1 MAIFM
6 LETDAVTSAASA
18 IGSLTSQMNNVANS
32 INSYDTSCEDGFDFS
47 NAKSVLSSN
56 IEACSTKIKNT
67 SVVLENVVSAHT
79 KLQSSMK
86 FDGSDDFSADK
97 KTSSDS
103 STSNESSS
111 SGGGNYSGGSYSGN
125 SSSAFVS
132 GGAIAGGTA
141 VSNLVSEEATDNLEK
156 SEEDDLEDEKNDNS
170 TNGLEKEVTTELNK
184 VNYAYVNNDIIPDE
198 SKKLFDDETFK
209 YDDNTGY
216 ALVDGKYV
224 IACDSSVGEVGD
236 VIKFTQKDDSVVE
249 CVVGVNTVTDSF
261 KNSISFIVDK
271 ENWSNKTPLS
281 FSENLINNTTSIT
294 NVGQY
299 NLKSDEVITLI
310 NKDTEITTDTDL
322 SNSVTAD
329 IKEV

>member
-6 LETDAVTSAASA
+6 LDTDVVTSAANE
-18 IGSLTSQMNNVANS
+18 IGSLTSKMNEVANS
-32 INSYDTSCEDGFDFS
+32 INSYDTSCEDEFDFS

-67 SVVLENVVSAHT
+67 SVFLENVVSAHT

-86 FDGSDDFSADK
+86 FDGSDNFSADK

-103 STSNESSS
+103 SNANENLS
-111 SGGGNYSGGSYSGN
+111 SGGGNYSRGSYSGN
-125 SSSAFVS
+125 PSTGFVS
-132 GGAIAGGTA
+132 GGAIAGGAA
-141 VSNLVSEEATDNLEK
+141 VANLVSEEATDNLEK
-156 SEEDDLEDEKNDNS
+156 PEEDDLEKEKNNNS
-170 TNGLEKEVTTELNK
+170 TNGLEKKVTTEINK
-184 VNYAYVNNDIIPDE
+184 VNYAYVNNDIITDKL
-198 SKKLFDDETFK
+198 KKIFDDATFK
-209 YDDNTGY
+209 YDENTGY

-236 VIKFTQKDDSVVE
+236 VIKFTQKDDSVIE
-249 CVVGVNTVTDSF
+249 CVVGVNTVTDHF

-271 ENWSNKTPLS
+271 KIWSNKTPLS

-294 NVGQY
+294 NAGKY
-299 NLKSDEVITLI
+299 NIKSDEAITLI
-310 NKDTEITTDTDL
+310 NKDTEITTDL

>member
-6 LETDAVTSAASA
+6 LDTDVVTSAANE
-18 IGSLTSQMNNVANS
+18 IGSLTSKINEVANS
-32 INSYDTSCEDGFDFS
+32 INSYDTSCEDEFDFS

-67 SVVLENVVSAHT
+67 SVFLENVVSAHT

-86 FDGSDDFSADK
+86 FDGSDNFSADK

-103 STSNESSS
+103 SNANENLS
-111 SGGGNYSGGSYSGN
+111 SGGGNYSRGSYSGN
-125 SSSAFVS
+125 PSTGFVS
-132 GGAIAGGTA
+132 GGAISGGAA
-141 VSNLVSEEATDNLEK
+141 VANLVSEEATDNLEK
-156 SEEDDLEDEKNDNS
+156 PEEDDLEKEKNNNS
-170 TNGLEKEVTTELNK
+170 TNGLEKKVTTEINK
-184 VNYAYVNNDIIPDE
+184 VNYAYVNNDIITDKL
-198 SKKLFDDETFK
+198 KKIFDDATFK
-209 YDDNTGY
+209 YDENTGY

-236 VIKFTQKDDSVVE
+236 VIKFTQKDDSVIE
-249 CVVGVNTVTDSF
+249 CVVGVNTVTDHF

-271 ENWSNKTPLS
+271 KIWSNKTPLS

-294 NVGQY
+294 NAGKY
-299 NLKSDEVITLI
+299 NIKSDEAITLI
-310 NKDTEITTDTDL
+310 NKDTEITTDL

>member
-6 LETDAVTSAASA
+6 LDTDVVTSAANE
-18 IGSLTSQMNNVANS
+18 IGSLTSKMNEVANS
-32 INSYDTSCEDGFDFS
+32 INSYDTSCEDEFDFS

-67 SVVLENVVSAHT
+67 SVFLENVVSAHT

-86 FDGSDDFSADK
+86 FDGSDNFSADK

-103 STSNESSS
+103 SNANENLS
-111 SGGGNYSGGSYSGN
+111 SGGGNYSRGSYSGN
-125 SSSAFVS
+125 PSTGFVS
-132 GGAIAGGTA
+132 GGAISGGAA
-141 VSNLVSEEATDNLEK
+141 VANLVSEEATDNLEK
-156 SEEDDLEDEKNDNS
+156 PEEDDLEKEKNNNS
-170 TNGLEKEVTTELNK
+170 TNGLEKKVTTEINK
-184 VNYAYVNNDIIPDE
+184 VNYAYVNNDIITDKL
-198 SKKLFDDETFK
+198 KKIFDDATFK
-209 YDDNTGY
+209 YDENTGY

-236 VIKFTQKDDSVVE
+236 VIKFTQKDDSVIE
-249 CVVGVNTVTDSF
+249 CVVGVNTVTDDF

-271 ENWSNKTPLS
+271 EIWSNKTPLS

-294 NVGQY
+294 NAGKY
-299 NLKSDEVITLI
+299 NIKSDEAITLI
-310 NKDTEITTDTDL
+310 NKDTEITTDL

>member
-6 LETDAVTSAASA
+6 LDTDVVTSAANE
-18 IGSLTSQMNNVANS
+18 IGSLTSKMNEVANS
-32 INSYDTSCEDGFDFS
+32 INSYDTSCEDEFDFS

-67 SVVLENVVSAHT
+67 SVFLENVVSAHT

-86 FDGSDDFSADK
+86 FDGSDNFSADK

-103 STSNESSS
+103 SNANENLS
-111 SGGGNYSGGSYSGN
+111 SGGGNYSRGSYSGN
-125 SSSAFVS
+125 PSTGFVS
-132 GGAIAGGTA
+132 GGAISGGAA
-141 VSNLVSEEATDNLEK
+141 VANLVSEEATDNLEK
-156 SEEDDLEDEKNDNS
+156 PEEDDLEKEKNNNS
-170 TNGLEKEVTTELNK
+170 TNGLEKKVTTEINK
-184 VNYAYVNNDIIPDE
+184 VNYAYVNNDIITDKL
-198 SKKLFDDETFK
+198 KKIFDDATFK
-209 YDDNTGY
+209 YDENTGY

-236 VIKFTQKDDSVVE
+236 VIKFTQKDDSVIE
-249 CVVGVNTVTDSF
+249 CVVGVNTVTDHF

-271 ENWSNKTPLS
+271 KIWSNKTPLS

-294 NVGQY
+294 NAGKY
-299 NLKSDEVITLI
+299 NIKSDEAITLI
-310 NKDTEITTDTDL
+310 NKDTEITTDL

>member
-6 LETDAVTSAASA
+6 LDTDVVTSAANE
-18 IGSLTSQMNNVANS
+18 IGSLTSKMNEVANS
-32 INSYDTSCEDGFDFS
+32 INSYDTSCEDEFDFS

-56 IEACSTKIKNT
+56 IEVCSTKIKNT
-67 SVVLENVVSAHT
+67 SVFLENVVSAHT

-86 FDGSDDFSADK
+86 FDGSDNFSADK

-103 STSNESSS
+103 SNANENLS
-111 SGGGNYSGGSYSGN
+111 SGGGNYSRGSYSGN
-125 SSSAFVS
+125 PSTGFVS
-132 GGAIAGGTA
+132 GGAIAGGAA
-141 VSNLVSEEATDNLEK
+141 VANLVSEEATDNLEK
-156 SEEDDLEDEKNDNS
+156 PEEDDLEKEKNNNS
-170 TNGLEKEVTTELNK
+170 TNGLEKKVTTEINK
-184 VNYAYVNNDIIPDE
+184 VNYAYVNNDIITDKL
-198 SKKLFDDETFK
+198 KKIFDDATFK
-209 YDDNTGY
+209 YDENTGY

-236 VIKFTQKDDSVVE
+236 VIKFTQKDDSVIE
-249 CVVGVNTVTDSF
+249 CVVGVNTVTDHF

-271 ENWSNKTPLS
+271 KIWSNKTPLS

-294 NVGQY
+294 NAGKY
-299 NLKSDEVITLI
+299 NIKSDEAITLI
-310 NKDTEITTDTDL
+310 NKDTEITTDL

>member
-6 LETDAVTSAASA
+6 LDTDVVTSAANE
-18 IGSLTSQMNNVANS
+18 IGSLTSKINEVANS
-32 INSYDTSCEDGFDFS
+32 INSYDTSCEDEFDFS

-67 SVVLENVVSAHT
+67 SVFLENVVSAHT

-86 FDGSDDFSADK
+86 FDGSDNFSADK

-103 STSNESSS
+103 SNANENLS
-111 SGGGNYSGGSYSGN
+111 SGGGNYSRGSYSGN
-125 SSSAFVS
+125 PSTGFVS
-132 GGAIAGGTA
+132 GGAIAGGAA
-141 VSNLVSEEATDNLEK
+141 VANLVSEEATDNLEK
-156 SEEDDLEDEKNDNS
+156 PEEEDLEKEKNNNS
-170 TNGLEKEVTTELNK
+170 TNGLEKKVTTEINK
-184 VNYAYVNNDIIPDE
+184 VNYAYVNNDIITDKL
-198 SKKLFDDETFK
+198 KKIFDDATFK
-209 YDDNTGY
+209 YDENTGY

-236 VIKFTQKDDSVVE
+236 VIKFTQKDDSVIE
-249 CVVGVNTVTDSF
+249 CVVGVNTVTDDF

-271 ENWSNKTPLS
+271 EIWSNKTPLS

-294 NVGQY
+294 NAGKY
-299 NLKSDEVITLI
+299 NIKSDEAITLI
-310 NKDTEITTDTDL
+310 NKDTEITTDL

>member
-6 LETDAVTSAASA
+6 LDTDVVTSAANE
-18 IGSLTSQMNNVANS
+18 IGSLTSKINEVANS
-32 INSYDTSCEDGFDFS
+32 INSYDTSCEDEFDFS

-67 SVVLENVVSAHT
+67 SVFLENVVSAHT

-86 FDGSDDFSADK
+86 FDGSDNFSADK

-103 STSNESSS
+103 SNANENLS
-111 SGGGNYSGGSYSGN
+111 SGGGNYSRGSYSGN
-125 SSSAFVS
+125 PSTGFVS
-132 GGAIAGGTA
+132 GGAIAGGAA
-141 VSNLVSEEATDNLEK
+141 VANLVSEEATDNLEK
-156 SEEDDLEDEKNDNS
+156 PEEDDLEKEKNNNS
-170 TNGLEKEVTTELNK
+170 TNGLEKKVTTEINK
-184 VNYAYVNNDIIPDE
+184 VNYAYVNNDIITDKL
-198 SKKLFDDETFK
+198 KKIFDDATFK
-209 YDDNTGY
+209 YDENTGY

-236 VIKFTQKDDSVVE
+236 VIKFTQKDDSVIE
-249 CVVGVNTVTDSF
+249 CVVGVNTVTDHF

-271 ENWSNKTPLS
+271 KIWSNKTPLS

-294 NVGQY
+294 NAGKY
-299 NLKSDEVITLI
+299 NIKSDEAITLI
-310 NKDTEITTDTDL
+310 NKDTEITTDL

>member
-6 LETDAVTSAASA
+6 LDTDVVTSAANE
-18 IGSLTSQMNNVANS
+18 IGSLTSKMNEVANS
-32 INSYDTSCEDGFDFS
+32 INSYDTSCEDEFDFS

-67 SVVLENVVSAHT
+67 SVFLENVVSAHT

-86 FDGSDDFSADK
+86 FDGSDNFSADK

-103 STSNESSS
+103 SNANENLS
-111 SGGGNYSGGSYSGN
+111 SGGGNYSRGSYSGN
-125 SSSAFVS
+125 PSTGFVS
-132 GGAIAGGTA
+132 GGAIAGGAA
-141 VSNLVSEEATDNLEK
+141 VANLVSEEATDNLEK
-156 SEEDDLEDEKNDNS
+156 PEEDDLEKEKNNNS
-170 TNGLEKEVTTELNK
+170 TNGLEKKVTTEINK
-184 VNYAYVNNDIIPDE
+184 VNYAYVNNDIITDKL
-198 SKKLFDDETFK
+198 KKIFDDATFR
-209 YDDNTGY
+209 YDENTGY

-236 VIKFTQKDDSVVE
+236 VIKFTQKDDSVIE
-249 CVVGVNTVTDSF
+249 CVVGVNTVTDHF

-271 ENWSNKTPLS
+271 EIWSNKTPLS

-294 NVGQY
+294 NAGKY
-299 NLKSDEVITLI
+299 NIKSDEAITLI
-310 NKDTEITTDTDL
+310 NKDTEITTDL

>member
-6 LETDAVTSAASA
+6 LDTDVVTSAANE
-18 IGSLTSQMNNVANS
+18 IGSLTSKMNEVANS
-32 INSYDTSCEDGFDFS
+32 INSYDTSCEDEFDFS

-67 SVVLENVVSAHT
+67 SVFLENVVSAHT

-86 FDGSDDFSADK
+86 FDGSDNFSADK

-103 STSNESSS
+103 SNANENLS
-111 SGGGNYSGGSYSGN
+111 SGGGNYSRGSYSGN
-125 SSSAFVS
+125 PSTGFVS
-132 GGAIAGGTA
+132 GGAIAGGAA
-141 VSNLVSEEATDNLEK
+141 VANLVSEEATDNLEK
-156 SEEDDLEDEKNDNS
+156 PEEDDLEKEKNNNS
-170 TNGLEKEVTTELNK
+170 TNGLEKKVTTEINK
-184 VNYAYVNNDIIPDE
+184 VNYAYVNNDIITDKL
-198 SKKLFDDETFK
+198 KKIFDDATFR
-209 YDDNTGY
+209 YDENTGY

-236 VIKFTQKDDSVVE
+236 VIKFTQKDDSVIE
-249 CVVGVNTVTDSF
+249 CVVGVNTVTDHF

-271 ENWSNKTPLS
+271 KIWSNKTPLS

-294 NVGQY
+294 NAGKY
-299 NLKSDEVITLI
+299 NIKSDEAITLI
-310 NKDTEITTDTDL
+310 NKDTEITTDL

>member
-6 LETDAVTSAASA
+6 LDTDVVTSAANE
-18 IGSLTSQMNNVANS
+18 IGSLTSKMNEVANS
-32 INSYDTSCEDGFDFS
+32 INSYDTSCEDEFDFS

-67 SVVLENVVSAHT
+67 SVFLENVVSAHT

-86 FDGSDDFSADK
+86 FDGSDNFSADK

-103 STSNESSS
+103 SNANENLS
-111 SGGGNYSGGSYSGN
+111 SGGGNYSRGSYSGN
-125 SSSAFVS
+125 PSTGFVS
-132 GGAIAGGTA
+132 GGAIAGGAA
-141 VSNLVSEEATDNLEK
+141 VANLVSEEATDNLEK
-156 SEEDDLEDEKNDNS
+156 PEEDDLEKEKNNNS
-170 TNGLEKEVTTELNK
+170 TNGLEKKVTTEINK
-184 VNYAYVNNDIIPDE
+184 VNYAYVNNDIITDKL
-198 SKKLFDDETFK
+198 KKIFDDATFK
-209 YDDNTGY
+209 YDENTGY

-236 VIKFTQKDDSVVE
+236 VIKFTQKDDSVIE
-249 CVVGVNTVTDSF
+249 CVVGVNTVTDDF

-271 ENWSNKTPLS
+271 EIWSNKTPLS

-294 NVGQY
+294 NAGKY
-299 NLKSDEVITLI
+299 NIKSDEAITLI
-310 NKDTEITTDTDL
+310 NKDTEITTDL